1 MLGVIIIR
9 QKAVL
14 VAVDSPQ
21 LFPDGLPVEKSLE
34 ELEQLV
40 WASGAEVVDKHF
52 QKRQKPDAAY
62 FIGKGFAEKLAQVVE
77 SCGAELLVFDDELT
91 GSQLRNLEEI
101 TGASVIDRT
110 AVILDIFAKRAKSRD
125 GKLQVELAQLEYRLP
140 RLTGMG
146 VELSRLAGGI
156 GTRGPGEPKVEKE
169 KRHIKNRMKN
179 IEKKLQEIRKQRE
192 EKRRTRSEKIS
203 LAAIV
208 GYTNAGKSTLRYSM
222 LEKSPAASFSPEK
235 EDHGTDKVFATLD
248 PSLRGVKLPSGRE
261 ILISDTVGFI
271 RKLPHQLVSAFKA
284 TLEEVLAADII
295 LHVVDASSDYYDQQM
310 TAVQKVLKEI
320 GADKIPRIT
329 VYNKIDLVTNNNA
342 FIPEDDAP
350 GVEVSAVT
358 GEGIDQLFK
367 QLEAVLTSSTK
378 SCFLYIPY
386 SQADSLA
393 LVYNNSLVHDVN
405 YHKDNI
411 IVLADV
417 LPERMHLLK
426 QFIRS

>member
-1 MLGVIIIR
+1 MIIIS

-14 VAVDSPQ
+14 IAVDSPQ
-21 LFPDGLPVEKSLE
+21 LYPDGLPVEKSLE
-34 ELEQLV
+34 ELDQLV
-40 WASGAEVVDKHF
+40 RASGAEVVEKLY
-52 QKRQKPDAAY
+52 QKRKKPDAAY

-77 SCGAELLVFDDELT
+77 NYGAELLVFDDELT

-101 TGASVIDRT
+101 TGVAVIDRT
-110 AVILDIFAKRAKSRD
+110 AAILDIFAERAKSRD

-192 EKRRTRSEKIS
+192 EKRRTRSTKIS
-203 LAAIV
+203 IAAIV
-208 GYTNAGKSTLRYSM
+208 GYTNAGKSTLRYSI
-222 LEKSPAASFSPEK
+222 LKKSPAASFSPEK
-235 EDHGTDKVFATLD
+235 EDHGTNKLFATLD
-248 PSLRGVKLPSGRE
+248 PSLRGVKLPSGRK

-310 TAVQKVLKEI
+310 RAVQEVLKEI

-329 VYNKIDLVTNNNA
+329 VYNKIDLITNNNT

-358 GEGIDQLFK
+358 GEGIDQLLN
-367 QLEAVLTSSTK
+367 QLEVLLSKSSK

-386 SQADSLA
+386 NQTDSLA

-405 YHKDNI
+405 YQKDNI
-411 IVLADV
+411 IVLADI
-417 LPERMHLLK
+417 LPERMHLFK